1 MSLFEIS
8 ADAEVKPLKF
18 LHSRHH
24 TEAPSVLGAMRMRAK
39 IYRTFFHNFLGAIN
53 PVTRVSNGCAEGRFD
68 KPRSVLPP
76 AQVH

>member
-24 TEAPSVLGAMRMRAK
+24 TEAPSILGAMRMRAK
-39 IYRTFFHNFLGAIN
+39 IYMEHSFTILGAIASCAT
-53 PVTRVSNGCAEGRFD
+53 PVN
-68 KPRSVLPP
+68 RSVDQSSFFMTQLCI
-76 AQVH
+76 A